1 MGMSLDEREKGVN
14 KSMSAKKR
22 IPLDDLK
29 PETYYDAPLWL
40 DEEFLLLSNDAP
52 VTENLVANLK
62 TWGYKG
68 VWTDGSLVSGNS
80 AAKASAE
87 TVSGA
92 VLNNDAKE
100 AEGRRRARKFFEDLA
115 NSTRKVYDTFN
126 RDGHLDMTSITDEV
140 KKVIQMIKDYR
151 SYMLRLPDLKAD
163 GIDYLFTHSARTT
176 IISISIG
183 DALKLPNFRL
193 IELGIAAMLHEVG
206 MMKIPRQVYD
216 KSTPLSEKEKKLIST
231 HPVQGLKMLQEYSK
245 ENANPLA
252 QDILMGVWQHHERSN
267 GSGYPQGLS
276 GESITIFGKI
286 IAAACSYDAQISNR
300 PFRDGVDGFTTMLLM
315 LKEMR
320 SLYDEKVIS
329 ALLNSISIYPL
340 GNYVR
345 LKSGAIGIVVDI
357 GDDPRYPVVK
367 LHLDE
372 NLHMYKEQPIIKTR
386 DDDEGLS
393 VTGVL
398 IEQEVQDLVS
408 KDLLPR

>member
-29 PETYYDAPLWL
+29 SETYYDAPLWL

-100 AEGRRRARKFFEDLA
+100 AEGRRIARKFFEDLA

-126 RDGHLDMTSITDEV
+126 RDGNLDMTSITDEV
-140 KKVIQMIKDYR
+140 KKVIQMIKNYR

-206 MMKIPRQVYD
+206 MMKIPKQVYD
-216 KSTPLSEKEKKLIST
+216 KSTPLSEKERKLIST

-386 DDDEGLS
+386 DDEEGLS

-408 KDLLPR
+408 RDLLPR

>member
-1 MGMSLDEREKGVN
+1 
-14 KSMSAKKR
+14 MSAKKR

-29 PETYYDAPLWL
+29 SETYYDAPLWL

-100 AEGRRRARKFFEDLA
+100 AEGRRIARKFFEDLA

-126 RDGHLDMTSITDEV
+126 RDGNLDMTSITDEV
-140 KKVIQMIKDYR
+140 KKVIQMIKNYR

-206 MMKIPRQVYD
+206 MMKIPKQVYD
-216 KSTPLSEKEKKLIST
+216 KSTPLSEKERKLIST

-276 GESITIFGKI
+276 GESITLFGKI

-386 DDDEGLS
+386 DDEEGLS

-408 KDLLPR
+408 RDLLPR

>member
-1 MGMSLDEREKGVN
+1 
-14 KSMSAKKR
+14 MSAKKR

-29 PETYYDAPLWL
+29 SETYYSAPLWL
-40 DEEFLLLSNDAP
+40 DEEYLLLSNDAP
-52 VTENLVANLK
+52 VTENLIANLK

-80 AAKASAE
+80 TAKASAE

-100 AEGRRRARKFFEDLA
+100 TEGRRIARKFFEGLA

-193 IELGIAAMLHEVG
+193 IELGIAALLHEVG
-206 MMKIPRQVYD
+206 MMKIPRQIYD

-345 LKSGAIGIVVDI
+345 LKSGAIGVVVDI
-357 GDDPRYPVVK
+357 GNDPRYPVVK

-372 NLHMYKEQPIIKTR
+372 NQHMYKEQPIIKTR
-386 DDDEGLS
+386 DDEEGLS

-398 IEQEVQDLVS
+398 NEQEVRDLVS
-408 KDLLPR
+408 RNLLPR

>member
-1 MGMSLDEREKGVN
+1 MSLDERKKGVN

-22 IPLDDLK
+22 IPIDDLK
-29 PETYYDAPLWL
+29 PDTYYDAPLWL
-40 DEEFLLLSNDAP
+40 DDVFLLLSNDSP
-52 VTENLVANLK
+52 VTDSLVSNLSA
-62 TWGYKG
+62 WGYKG

-80 AAKASAE
+80 AATASAD

-100 AEGRRRARKFFEDLA
+100 AEGRRKVRTFFENLA
-115 NSTRKVYDTFN
+115 NFTRKVYDTFN
-126 RDGHLDMTSITDEV
+126 RDGHLDMTSITEQV
-140 KKVIQMIKDYR
+140 KAVIQMIKGYR

-163 GIDYLFTHSARTT
+163 GIDYLFTHSARSIIVSLT
-176 IISISIG
+176 IG
-183 DALKLPNFRL
+183 EALKLPNFRL
-193 IELGIAAMLHEVG
+193 IELGIAAMLHEIG
-206 MMKIPRQVYD
+206 MMKIPRQVHD
-216 KSTPLSEKEKKLIST
+216 KSTALTDSEKKLIST

-267 GSGYPQGLS
+267 GSGYPQRLS
-276 GESITIFGKI
+276 GEAITLFGKI
-286 IAAACSYDAQISNR
+286 IAVACSYDAQISKR
-300 PFRDGVDGFTTMLLM
+300 PFREGLDGHNAMLMM

-329 ALLNSISIYPL
+329 ALLNSISIFPL

-372 NLHMYKEQPIIKTR
+372 NLHMYKEQPIIKTNEN
-386 DDDEGLS
+386 DEGLS

-398 IEQEVQDLVS
+398 NEPEVQALIS
-408 KDLLPR
+408 RDLLPR